1 MVQPGSLARVRRGG
15 ALALLIACGEG
26 CTGASAGRT
35 PTPPPSPLFIE
46 AAPQRYSAELFS
58 ALRSLAVEV
67 DIGPD
72 ARLWVRMHE
81 ADNFATAC
89 RLLGQLHHELAFV
102 DLSWLPI
109 SDFGPIFQLR
119 SVERLDLRGTAM
131 VDLTLLRHLG
141 ALRVLS
147 LAETDIDSLTPLAE
161 LRTLESLDLS
171 DARVDLR
178 DLAAMASLR
187 ELDLSTARTTPRG
200 FEVRDGEGLDLE
212 GLRPLES
219 LESLRLTATKV
230 HDWRPLR
237 RLSTLRRL
245 ELSYTNFQDPALLS
259 DYADLEALDLRRTAI
274 ADPWPLLE
282 LDSLRFLDLRDCE
295 LLDPRDVQAFAALR
309 RDVQILY

>member
-26 CTGASAGRT
+26 CSGASAGRA

-119 SVERLDLRGTAM
+119 SVEHLDLRGTAM

-161 LRTLESLDLS
+161 LRTLES
-171 DARVDLR
+171 
-178 DLAAMASLR
+178 
-187 ELDLSTARTTPRG
+187 
-200 FEVRDGEGLDLE
+200 LDLE

-282 LDSLRFLDLRDCE
+282 LDRLRFLDLRDCE